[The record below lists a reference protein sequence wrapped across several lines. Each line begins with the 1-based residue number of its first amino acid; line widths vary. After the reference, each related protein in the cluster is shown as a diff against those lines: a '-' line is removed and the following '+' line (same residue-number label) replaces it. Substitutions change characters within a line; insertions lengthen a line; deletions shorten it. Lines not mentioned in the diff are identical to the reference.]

1 MINIGQS
8 SKKYSFSTK
17 TVDCFYRND
26 FSLVKEMLD
35 VNTTVFITDS
45 NIFSLHGEK
54 FDGWKTIV
62 IPAGEKNKNQRAA
75 DQVIDKMIEFGADRH
90 SIVVGV
96 GGGVVT
102 DLSGYVA
109 SIFMR
114 GIKFA
119 FVPTSILA
127 MVDASIGGKN
137 GVDVG
142 IYKNLVGTINQPE
155 FLLYD
160 FNFLKTLPEEEWRS
174 GFAEIIKHAC
184 IHDPEMFLF
193 LEGKSLYDFINDLSA
208 TAKLVE
214 RNVDIKHGIVSGDE
228 KETGAR
234 KLLNF
239 GHTLGHA
246 IENIHGLLHGYAISI
261 GMITACIIS
270 EKVNGF
276 SPLETGRIRNLFI
289 QYGLPVSIDFDK
301 KRTWDI
307 LLRDKKKS
315 GSDMDF
321 VVLKR
326 IGEGAVKKIPLEE
339 LKTIFNEL

>member
-1 MINIGQS
+1 MIKNHVL
-8 SKKYSFSTK
+8 SKKYAFSSKTVECFYKTGFSTIRK
-17 TVDCFYRND
+17 
-26 FSLVKEMLD
+26 MLD
-35 VNTTVFITDS
+35 INKTIFITDE
-45 NIFSLHGEK
+45 NVFSYHKDK

-62 IPAGEKNKNQRAA
+62 IPAGEKNKTQRAA
-75 DQVIDKMIEFGADRH
+75 DSVIDQMIELGADRH
-90 SIVVGV
+90 SFIVGV

-109 SIFMR
+109 SVYMR

-119 FVPTSILA
+119 FAPTTILA
-127 MVDASIGGKN
+127 MVDACIGGKN

-160 FNFLKTLPEEEWRS
+160 FNFLSTLPEEEWRS

-184 IHDPEMFLF
+184 IHDEGMFRF
-193 LEGKSLYDFINDLSA
+193 LEEKSLNAFINDLEL
-208 TAKLVE
+208 TGDLVE
-214 RNVDIKHGIVSGDE
+214 KNVDIKHSIVSGDE

-246 IENIHGLLHGYAISI
+246 IENVNSLLHGYAISI
-261 GMITACIIS
+261 GMVVASRIS
-270 EKVNGF
+270 EQVQGLA
-276 SPLETGRIRNLFI
+276 PEETKRIIRLFER
-289 QYGLPVSIDFDK
+289 YALPVHINFDK
-301 KRTWDI
+301 ERTWEI

-315 GSDMDF
+315 GDNMDF
-321 VVLKR
+321 VVLNK
-326 IGEGAVKKIPLEE
+326 IGSGDVKKIPLPE
-339 LKTIFNEL
+339 LKQIFNKL

>member
-1 MINIGQS
+1 MINTELR
-8 SKKYSFSTK
+8 SKKYPFSNK
-17 TVDCFYRND
+17 TVDCFYRTD
-26 FSLVKEMLD
+26 FSLIREMLD
-35 VNTTVFITDS
+35 VERTIFITDKHV
-45 NIFSLHGEK
+45 FSLHKKK
-54 FDGWKTIV
+54 FEGWKTIV
-62 IPAGEKNKNQRAA
+62 IPAGEKNKNQQAA
-75 DQVIDKMIEFGADRH
+75 DQVIDQMIQLGADRQ
-90 SIVVGV
+90 SFVVGV

-102 DLSGYVA
+102 DLAGYVA
-109 SIFMR
+109 SVYMR

-119 FVPTSILA
+119 FAPTTILA

-160 FNFLKTLPEEEWRS
+160 FQFLNTLPVEEWRS

-184 IHDPEMFLF
+184 INDHHMFQF
-193 LEGKSLYDFINDLSA
+193 LEERKLEDFINDLDA
-208 TAKLVE
+208 TGNLVE
-214 RNVDIKHGIVSGDE
+214 RNVDIKHSIVSGDE

-239 GHTLGHA
+239 GHTIGHA

-261 GMITACIIS
+261 GMVAACTVS
-270 EKVNGF
+270 EKINDF
-276 SPLETGRIRNLFI
+276 SPEETNRIIALFN
-289 QYGLPVSIDFDK
+289 QYALPVSIAFEK
-301 KRTWDI
+301 EKTWDI

-321 VVLKR
+321 VVLNK
-326 IGEGAVKKIPLEE
+326 IGSGGIKKIPLDQLKIIFDE
-339 LKTIFNEL
+339 L

>member
-1 MINIGQS
+1 MIS
-8 SKKYSFSTK
+8 LETKPKKYVFSTK
-17 TVDCFYRND
+17 TVDCFYRTD
-26 FSLVKEMLD
+26 FSYIKEKLK
-35 VNTTVFITDS
+35 VEQTIFVTDE
-45 NIFSLHGEK
+45 NIFSLQKEK
-54 FDGWKTIV
+54 FEGWRTIV
-62 IPAGEKNKNQRAA
+62 IPAGEKNKTQRAA
-75 DQVIDKMIEFGADRH
+75 DSVIDQMIDLGADRH
-90 SIVVGV
+90 SFVVGV

-109 SIFMR
+109 SVYMR

-119 FVPTSILA
+119 FVPTTILS

-184 IHDPEMFLF
+184 IHDLEMFHF
-193 LEGKSLYDFINDLSA
+193 LEERLLHDFINDLKA
-208 TAKLVE
+208 TGDLVE
-214 RNVDIKHGIVSGDE
+214 RNVDIKHSIVSGDE

-239 GHTLGHA
+239 GHTIGHA
-246 IENIHGLLHGYAISI
+246 IENIHGLLHGYAISV
-261 GMITACIIS
+261 GMVAACKIS

-276 SPLETGRIRNLFI
+276 SPEETKRIIKLFEK
-289 QYGLPVSIDFDK
+289 YGLPVSVKFDK
-301 KRTWDI
+301 ERTWDI

-315 GSDMDF
+315 GSNMDF
-321 VVLKR
+321 VVLDK
-326 IGEGAVKKIPLEE
+326 IGSGDVKKIPLDE
-339 LKTIFNEL
+339 LKIIFNEL

>member
-1 MINIGQS
+1 MINS
-8 SKKYSFSTK
+8 PKKYGFSTK
-17 TVDCFYRND
+17 IVDCFYKTD
-26 FSLVKEMLD
+26 FSFLKEIVELD
-35 VNTTVFITDS
+35 QAIFITDE
-45 NIFSLHGEK
+45 NIFSLHKEK
-54 FDGWKTIV
+54 FAGRKTIV
-62 IPAGEKNKNQRAA
+62 IPAGEKNKTQRAA
-75 DQVIDKMIEFGADRH
+75 DHVIDQMIGLGADRH
-90 SIVVGV
+90 SFVVGV

-109 SIFMR
+109 SVYMR

-119 FVPTSILA
+119 FIPTSILA

-184 IHDPEMFLF
+184 IHDLEMFHF
-193 LEGKSLYDFINDLSA
+193 LEEKSLEYFMNDLEE
-208 TAKLVE
+208 TGQLVE
-214 RNVDIKHGIVSGDE
+214 KNVDIKHSIVSGDE

-246 IENIHGLLHGYAISI
+246 IENIHSLLHGYAISI
-261 GMITACIIS
+261 GMVAACKIS
-270 EKVNGF
+270 EMVNGF
-276 SPLETGRIRNLFI
+276 SPTETKRIIHLFEK
-289 QYGLPVSIDFDK
+289 YSLPVSVNIEK
-301 KRTWDI
+301 EKTWDI

-315 GSDMDF
+315 GTNMDF
-321 VVLKR
+321 VVLNK
-326 IGEGAVKKIPLEE
+326 IGSGDVKKIPLNE
-339 LKTIFNEL
+339 LKNIFNEL

>member
-1 MINIGQS
+1 MISTGINP
-8 SKKYSFSTK
+8 KKYVFSTK
-17 TVDCFYRND
+17 TVDCFYKTD
-26 FSLVKEMLD
+26 FSFLKEKLD
-35 VNTTVFITDS
+35 VEQTIFVTDEH
-45 NIFSLHGEK
+45 IFSLHKEK
-54 FDGWKTIV
+54 FDGLKTIV
-62 IPAGEKNKNQRAA
+62 IPAGEKNKTQRAA
-75 DQVIDKMIEFGADRH
+75 DNVIDQMIDLGADRH
-90 SIVVGV
+90 SFVIGV

-109 SIFMR
+109 SVYMR

-119 FVPTSILA
+119 FVPTTILA

-184 IHDPEMFLF
+184 IHDLEMFHF
-193 LEGKSLYDFINDLSA
+193 LEERSLPDFMNELEA
-208 TAKLVE
+208 TGNLVE
-214 RNVDIKHGIVSGDE
+214 KNVDIKHSIVSGDE
-228 KETGAR
+228 NETGAR

-261 GMITACIIS
+261 GMVAACRIS

-276 SPLETGRIRNLFI
+276 SPEETERIIKLFEK
-289 QYGLPVSIDFDK
+289 YGLPVSIDFDK
-301 KRTWDI
+301 ERTWDI

-315 GSDMDF
+315 GSNMDF
-321 VVLKR
+321 VVLNT
-326 IGEGAVKKIPLEE
+326 IGSGDVKKIPLDE
-339 LKTIFNEL
+339 LKTIFNKL

>member
-1 MINIGQS
+1 MINPGINP
-8 SKKYSFSTK
+8 KKYDFSTK
-17 TVDCFYRND
+17 TVDCFYKTD
-26 FSLVKEMLD
+26 FSFLKDKLELEQTIFV
-35 VNTTVFITDS
+35 TDE
-45 NIFSLHGEK
+45 NIFSLHKEK
-54 FDGWKTIV
+54 FDGLKTIV
-62 IPAGEKNKNQRAA
+62 TPAGEKNKTQRAA
-75 DQVIDKMIEFGADRH
+75 DSIIDQMIELGADRH
-90 SIVVGV
+90 SFVVGV

-109 SIFMR
+109 SVYMR

-119 FVPTSILA
+119 FVPTTILA

-184 IHDPEMFLF
+184 IHDLEMFHF
-193 LEGKSLYDFINDLSA
+193 LEEKSLPDFMNDLEA
-208 TAKLVE
+208 TGNLVE
-214 RNVDIKHGIVSGDE
+214 RNVDIKHSIVSGDE

-261 GMITACIIS
+261 GMVAACKIS

-276 SPLETGRIRNLFI
+276 SPEETQRIIKLFEM
-289 QYGLPVSIDFDK
+289 YGLPVSIDFDK
-301 KRTWDI
+301 ERTWDI

-315 GSDMDF
+315 GSNMDF
-321 VVLKR
+321 VVLNK
-326 IGEGAVKKIPLEE
+326 IGSGDVKKIPLDE

>member
-1 MINIGQS
+1 MISTGINP
-8 SKKYSFSTK
+8 KKYVFSTK
-17 TVDCFYRND
+17 TVDCFYQTD
-26 FSLVKEMLD
+26 FSILKEKLE
-35 VNTTVFITDS
+35 VETTIFVTDEHV
-45 NIFSLHGEK
+45 FSLHKEK
-54 FDGWKTIV
+54 FGGWKTIV
-62 IPAGEKNKNQRAA
+62 IPAGEKNKTQRAA
-75 DQVIDKMIEFGADRH
+75 DGIIDQMIELGADRH
-90 SIVVGV
+90 SFVVGV

-109 SIFMR
+109 SVYMR

-119 FVPTSILA
+119 FVPTTILA

-184 IHDPEMFLF
+184 IHDLELFHF
-193 LEGKSLYDFINDLSA
+193 LEEKSLADFMNDLEA
-208 TAKLVE
+208 TGKLVE
-214 RNVDIKHGIVSGDE
+214 KNVDIKHSIVSGDE

-261 GMITACIIS
+261 GMVAACKVS
-270 EKVNGF
+270 EKVNKF
-276 SPLETGRIRNLFI
+276 SPEETERIIKLFEK
-289 QYGLPVSIDFDK
+289 YGLPVSIDFDK
-301 KRTWDI
+301 ERTWDI

-315 GSDMDF
+315 GSNMDF
-321 VVLKR
+321 VVLNK
-326 IGEGAVKKIPLEE
+326 IGSGDVKKIPLDE